1 MRRGTVTAVV
11 LAAILAVA
19 LPACSFGGHRSA
31 VYRADFTRAVQVFP
45 GIKVRVL
52 GVSVGHVIDVTNVP
66 GAVRVTFSVD
76 DGTRLPQDVNGAVIP
91 MSLLGERYIQLFP
104 AYTGGRALTPGATIP
119 VSRTAV
125 PAEPD
130 ELLRSLQDYMGAL
143 DPQTVSEFVQ
153 NADAILQGNGAA
165 LNTLIEHGAS
175 VLATLSSKR
184 DDLSQ
189 LIVELDRLTV
199 ALSTRQAALGRLIR
213 NYDAVAGVLTKNRQ
227 ALEGTVTGLNDAA
240 TQLASL
246 LIAHRAPLERDVEAV
261 TRTGRTL
268 ERNTGQI
275 VDTTLWA
282 QRLFRAASRA
292 VDYNRN
298 WLRLNDQGA
307 ELAALILLRLEQ
319 RLMDLCAGLG
329 VESCAGSNFWS
340 SRVPDLFCFLKVC
353 PAGSA
358 LPGQQLSQALASVP
372 QIAQMLQMQ
381 TQRDGGS
388 LDGLVGRLLDSTVGD
403 PSIGEWSSP

>member
-1 MRRGTVTAVV
+1 MRRAAQGLLLATVLAVV
-11 LAAILAVA
+11 
-19 LPACSFGGHRSA
+19 LPACSLGGHRST
-31 VYRADFTRAVQVFP
+31 VYHADFTRAVQVFP
-45 GIKVRVL
+45 GVKVRVL

-66 GAVRVTFSVD
+66 GGVRVTFSVD
-76 DGTRLPQDVNGAVIP
+76 DGTRLPANVDGAVVP

-104 AYTGGRALTPGATIP
+104 AYTGGLALAAGATIP
-119 VSRTAV
+119 LSRTAV

-143 DPQTVSEFVQ
+143 NPQTVQQFVQ

-165 LNTLIEHGAS
+165 LNALIEHGAT
-175 VLATLSSKR
+175 VMATLSSKR
-184 DDLSQ
+184 DDLAQ

-199 ALSTRQAALGRLIR
+199 ALSSRQAALGRLIR

-227 ALEGTVTGLNDAA
+227 ALEGTIGGLNDAA

-246 LIAHRAPLERDVEAV
+246 LIDHRAPLERDVETL

-268 ERNTGQI
+268 DRNTGQL
-275 VDTTLWA
+275 VDTSLWA

-298 WLRLNDQGA
+298 WLRLNNQGQ

-319 RLMDLCAGLG
+319 RLMELCQGLG
-329 VESCAGSNFWS
+329 APSCAKASYWS
-340 SRVPDLFCFLKVC
+340 GHVPGLFCFLQSC
-353 PAGSA
+353 PKSPA
-358 LPGQQLSQALASVP
+358 LPGAQLAQALGSIP
-372 QIAQMLQMQ
+372 QLELLVQEQ
-381 TQRDGGS
+381 TQQDGG
-388 LDGLVGRLLDSTVGD
+388 GLEQLVQQLLDSTVGN
-403 PSIGEWSSP
+403 PALGEEASP